1 MATTAGGLG
10 GNLTAEYGMNALFLT
25 IGNGTMWVIHT
36 LMHIIYVPM
45 LKEALYCE
53 GDEEVEAERK
63 KNIEKEEEERFEG
76 RETPKKPI
84 NKSGDEE

>member
-1 MATTAGGLG
+1 MLPWVFSLLQIAMATTAGGLG

-76 RETPKKPI
+76 RT
-84 NKSGDEE
+84 